1 MTLFDVF
8 SAAMDR
14 LGPFEPEPR
23 LAAGVSGGADSM
35 ALMLLA
41 REWVQT
47 RGGTLL
53 ALTVDH
59 GLRPESATEASL
71 VHSWAE
77 AAGIETRV
85 LRATGLHP
93 GPALAERARAVRYR
107 LLTQACAEAGVAHLV
122 LGHHRG
128 DQVETVMMR
137 ALSGSA
143 SRGLAGMAAV
153 AETAFVR
160 LLRPMLTVP
169 PEQLRAF
176 LRSGGIAWIED
187 PSNQDRRA
195 LRTRLRLAR
204 ADPDGTG
211 IGTQVVAAAARAAG
225 QQRSRQDEAVAKIL
239 AERVAIHPEGYA
251 VLSPGLIEPRALA
264 AVMRMIAG
272 RPFAPPMN
280 RVAALARTMGPATLG
295 GVRIVPAGR
304 LGPGWLLV
312 REARAM
318 DGPVAVCPGA
328 VWDGRFRIVQAA
340 QDTYQDTYMDGALM
354 AALGEASAEYRD
366 RRGPPAV
373 ILRTLPA
380 IRRHGRVIGVPHLGI
395 GDGHWVVL
403 FHPFNRAACAP
414 FEVG

>member
-35 ALMLLA
+35 ALVLLA

-59 GLRPESATEASL
+59 GLRPGSATEASL
-71 VHSWAE
+71 VRSWLE
-77 AAGIETRV
+77 DAGIESRV

-93 GPALAERARAVRYR
+93 GPALAERARAVRYQ
-107 LLTQACAEAGVAHLV
+107 LLTQACAEVGVAHLL

-153 AETAFVR
+153 AETTFVR

-195 LRTRLRLAR
+195 LRARLRLAR
-204 ADPDGTG
+204 ADPEGTG
-211 IGTQVVAAAARAAG
+211 IGTQAVAASARAAG
-225 QQRSRQDEAVAKIL
+225 QLRARQDEAIAQIL

-251 VLSPGLIEPRALA
+251 VLSPGVIEPHALA

-280 RVAALARTMGPATLG
+280 RVAALAQAMGPATLG
-295 GVRIVPAGR
+295 GVRILPAGR
-304 LGPGWLLV
+304 LGSGWLLV

-318 DGPVAVCPGA
+318 DGPVAACPGA
-328 VWDGRFRIVQAA
+328 VWDGRFRMVQAS
-340 QDTYQDTYMDGALM
+340 QPTYMDGALM
-354 AALGEASAEYRD
+354 GALGEASADYRD

-380 IRRHGRVIGVPHLGI
+380 IRRDGRVIAVPHLGI
-395 GDGHWVVL
+395 GDSQWVVL